1 MGKNKDSMLGFA
13 TFKEDLTYRQ
23 NDNVV
28 KISAGKEYSDPGVI
42 SGDRWFYAYP
52 SSLHV
57 LLGSG
62 SIRNRYFLVEL
73 NGYVEEV
80 QNTHLIRGSHMK
92 VIKELDIPQLVA
104 ARWEQVN
111 ESIRA
116 NNKHDTS
123 GASGIFCNGRACNPV
138 EYITDGPEYGEIA
151 TIGTFNKGLK
161 ICRGDVELLI
171 HESCQYSD
179 MYITSHSNVLVMSG
193 RRHMATIISDN
204 STIICDAKESYI
216 GSMSPCRAY
225 ITGKDNMISI
235 YRGSGSMVYLG
246 DGNLCQ
252 LYGNNNYVFP
262 GHDSKIRYHVYNR
275 SGVPV
280 SVKEVI
286 SGKHICANTWYRI
299 CDGDIIEEPPY

>member
-1 MGKNKDSMLGFA
+1 
-13 TFKEDLTYRQ
+13 
-23 NDNVV
+23 
-28 KISAGKEYSDPGVI
+28 
-42 SGDRWFYAYP
+42 
-52 SSLHV
+52 
-57 LLGSG
+57 
-62 SIRNRYFLVEL
+62 
-73 NGYVEEV
+73 
-80 QNTHLIRGSHMK
+80 MK
-92 VIKELDIPQLVA
+92 VIKEPDIPQLVA

-171 HESCQYSD
+171 HESCRYSD

-235 YRGSGSMVYLG
+235 YRGSGSMVYSG
-246 DGNLCQ
+246 DRNLCQ

-262 GHDSKIRYHVYNR
+262 GHDSGIRYHVYNR
-275 SGVPV
+275 PGIPV
-280 SVKEVI
+280 SVGEVI

-299 CDGDIIEEPPY
+299 CDGDITEESPY